1 MPARRDDRTKDMLR
15 QDRPNWILLITVAA
29 IGLNLRP
36 FLTSIG
42 PLVEDISVATGLGS
56 YGIASLTFVPMAL
69 MGCLAFLGPALQ
81 RLAGARRVL
90 ITALVIVCIGTL
102 SRLFVTSAW
111 VMVASA
117 AVTGLGVAIVQAI
130 FPGVI
135 KQLFPGRVAFVMGL
149 YSAMLLGGG
158 AIGAQILPMIA
169 ERTGDWRIG
178 LGSLAILGVLA
189 VPLVWFALPG
199 GNVPAPER
207 NIVGTLLGRP
217 RTWLLMVF
225 FGLANGGYSSVVA
238 WLASY
243 YREHGWTASASGS
256 LLAIMAICQAFAA
269 LAVPM
274 LASRTGRDHR
284 PWLWLTLACQ
294 FIGFSG
300 FALAPDAAPFLFV
313 VLTGMGFGGCFALS
327 LVVTLDHFSDPARA
341 GALSALVQGGGF
353 LLTALPPLIV
363 SSLHDLTGGFEAGWK
378 WHMGAIAVAAIL
390 SVRFSPKRYDRSW
403 QCP

>member
-15 QDRPNWILLITVAA
+15 QDRPNWILLIAVAA

-69 MGCLAFLGPALQ
+69 MGFLAFLGRALQ

-189 VPLVWFALPG
+189 VPLVWFACR
-199 GNVPAPER
+199 A
-207 NIVGTLLGRP
+207 GTSRRRSG
-217 RTWLLMVF
+217 TSS
-225 FGLANGGYSSVVA
+225 GLS
-238 WLASY
+238 
-243 YREHGWTASASGS
+243 
-256 LLAIMAICQAFAA
+256 
-269 LAVPM
+269 LAVREP
-274 LASRTGRDHR
+274 
-284 PWLWLTLACQ
+284 
-294 FIGFSG
+294 
-300 FALAPDAAPFLFV
+300 
-313 VLTGMGFGGCFALS
+313 GC
-327 LVVTLDHFSDPARA
+327 
-341 GALSALVQGGGF
+341 
-353 LLTALPPLIV
+353 
-363 SSLHDLTGGFEAGWK
+363 
-378 WHMGAIAVAAIL
+378 
-390 SVRFSPKRYDRSW
+390 
-403 QCP
+403 